1 MKTKR
6 EITERQTN
14 ERYSTRR
21 RKCRTLRACIAQSRS
36 DIDSAFMDFISKD
49 VDASKQWS
57 VEQSDNGINIP
68 EGKIF

>member
-21 RKCRTLRACIAQSRS
+21 RRCRTLRACNAQSRS
-36 DIDSAFMDFISKD
+36 DTDSAFIDFVSKD
-49 VDASKQWS
+49 VDASKLWS